1 MKLLQKHPDGS
12 LTVVEHPAG
21 VNLRGVM
28 DAFEVAQHAGD
39 GTYIADMMDGSYLPF
54 AIVDGQMPQGADFDV
69 QQSMQY
75 GQPYN
80 KTAEGQRFGQGQE
93 SNSFPSLVPDV
104 AGAEHQD
111 GGAAFEDYIP
121 ASQRG

>member
-12 LTVVEHPAG
+12 LTEVLHPAG

-28 DAFEVAQHAGD
+28 DAFQVAQDAGD
-39 GTYIADMMDGSYLPF
+39 GVYIADMLDGSYLPF
-54 AIVDGQMPQGADFDV
+54 AIEDGQMPQGADFDV

-75 GQPYN
+75 GQPYA
-80 KTAEGQRFGQGQE
+80 KTVEGQRFGHAQE
-93 SNSFPSLVPDV
+93 ANSFPSMVPDV
-104 AGAEHQD
+104 AGTDVQD
-111 GGAAFEDYIP
+111 GGAAFEDYVP